1 MKKLQRKNLDIFRRF
16 LFLLR
21 LIFCVYF
28 ALKTHDSFEQ
38 KIRMKSKKAFI
49 QSFLFFAVTAA
60 IIAYFFPRE
69 GKFPYQFHEG
79 KPWRYDLLTAPN
91 DFPIYK
97 SDQEIKAEKDSIR
110 ARFEPY
116 FRLKEDV
123 SKTVLEN
130 LKNDYLSQHTMS
142 TPLWQYLNRQI
153 QQLYEQGIV
162 ATPELEKLA
171 SENRTRI
178 NVLKKNVAVGRN
190 VSDLYSAKTAY
201 KKIMKNAPEPMD
213 KDELW
218 SSNFEQYLEP
228 NLTYDV
234 KTSDNV
240 LNKRLHDV
248 SLSIGMVQAGERI
261 VDRGEVVD
269 AKTYNILR
277 SLKIIH
283 ETKSGGSRRYGTIW
297 AGQLVLIFGILL
309 CCAFYFISFHPEIFF
324 RRNNN
329 IFIQICILVPCL
341 LTEICLKYDLIN
353 IYINNGL

>member
-1 MKKLQRKNLDIFRRF
+1 
-16 LFLLR
+16 
-21 LIFCVYF
+21 
-28 ALKTHDSFEQ
+28 
-38 KIRMKSKKAFI
+38 MKSKKAFI

-234 KTSDNV
+234 KTSDNL
-240 LNKRLHDV
+240 LNKR
-248 SLSIGMVQAGERI
+248 
-261 VDRGEVVD
+261 
-269 AKTYNILR
+269 
-277 SLKIIH
+277 
-283 ETKSGGSRRYGTIW
+283 
-297 AGQLVLIFGILL
+297 
-309 CCAFYFISFHPEIFF
+309 
-324 RRNNN
+324 
-329 IFIQICILVPCL
+329 
-341 LTEICLKYDLIN
+341 
-353 IYINNGL
+353 

>member
-1 MKKLQRKNLDIFRRF
+1 
-16 LFLLR
+16 
-21 LIFCVYF
+21 
-28 ALKTHDSFEQ
+28 
-38 KIRMKSKKAFI
+38 MKSKKAFI

-171 SENRTRI
+171 SEN
-178 NVLKKNVAVGRN
+178 
-190 VSDLYSAKTAY
+190 
-201 KKIMKNAPEPMD
+201 PP
-213 KDELW
+213 
-218 SSNFEQYLEP
+218 P
-228 NLTYDV
+228 
-234 KTSDNV
+234 
-240 LNKRLHDV
+240 
-248 SLSIGMVQAGERI
+248 
-261 VDRGEVVD
+261 DRKSVV
-269 AKTYNILR
+269 
-277 SLKIIH
+277 
-283 ETKSGGSRRYGTIW
+283 
-297 AGQLVLIFGILL
+297 
-309 CCAFYFISFHPEIFF
+309 
-324 RRNNN
+324 
-329 IFIQICILVPCL
+329 
-341 LTEICLKYDLIN
+341 
-353 IYINNGL
+353 